1 MTLVEIVTAL
11 VALGVGVGGG
21 FGGAALTKRRQPH
34 GTPRPAAVAP
44 ALTDSQR
51 MEIPFVAH
59 ELCDERHER
68 IDARLRQIDTK
79 LGTVAE
85 GVAEI
90 RGALAAKGAR
100 R

>member
-1 MTLVEIVTAL
+1 MTAL
-11 VALGVGVGGG
+11 ELLSLIANGGVLLGAGAGGIVYG
-21 FGGAALTKRRQPH
+21 LRKQRERSTSS
-34 GTPRPAAVAP
+34 RPPAP

-68 IDARLRQIDTK
+68 IDARLGQIDTK

-90 RGALAAKGAR
+90 RGVLAAKGAR